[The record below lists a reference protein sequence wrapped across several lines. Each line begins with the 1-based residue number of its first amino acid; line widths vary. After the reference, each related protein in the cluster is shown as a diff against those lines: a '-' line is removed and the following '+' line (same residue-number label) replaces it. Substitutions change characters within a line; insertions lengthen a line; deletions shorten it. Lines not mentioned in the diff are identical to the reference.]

1 MDKNIPPIPPEDLE
15 LIGRYSRKAIPPEEL
30 YTFPLI
36 LCDNEIDRDGEK
48 FTVDSLAKL
57 AEMFR
62 GKTGIFDHNPSGKEQ
77 TARIYSASLET
88 DHARTAADGEP
99 YTFVR
104 AMAYMVRSEKN
115 RDLIAEID
123 AGIKKETSV
132 CCKVDAVRCSVCG
145 KDIRRGPCPHEKGK
159 EYDGKICCH
168 LLCDPCDAYEWS
180 FVAVPAQ
187 RNAGVTKSF
196 QLSEMPSDDGVK
208 SLRGEVPSCDGVK
221 CIDSQCDS
229 GSEAPILNDESL
241 QSDAVGNDVLGV
253 PHTTGCGASHSPDE
267 VGFHCG
273 GRNFTSSKDDIS
285 PRAHSARSDFTER
298 KALISSLLPKS
309 APLPKEDTSVY
320 II

>member
-88 DHARTAADGEP
+88 DPARTAADGEP

-145 KDIRRGPCPHEKGK
+145 RDIRRGPCPHEKGK

-187 RNAGVTKSF
+187 RNAGVTKSLR
-196 QLSEMPSDDGVK
+196 LSEMPSDDGVK
-208 SLRGEVPSCDGVK
+208 SLRGEIAATAVK
-221 CIDSQCDS
+221 C
-229 GSEAPILNDESL
+229 NDESL
-241 QSDAVGNDVLGV
+241 R
-253 PHTTGCGASHSPDE
+253 CGDASHPI
-267 VGFHCG
+267 VGADIIRPQQGYAEHSHNPEQNKLRKCG
-273 GRNFTSSKDDIS
+273 R
-285 PRAHSARSDFTER
+285 DFTER
-298 KALISSLLPKS
+298 KALLSSLLPKS
-309 APLPKEDTSVY
+309 APLPKEDISVY